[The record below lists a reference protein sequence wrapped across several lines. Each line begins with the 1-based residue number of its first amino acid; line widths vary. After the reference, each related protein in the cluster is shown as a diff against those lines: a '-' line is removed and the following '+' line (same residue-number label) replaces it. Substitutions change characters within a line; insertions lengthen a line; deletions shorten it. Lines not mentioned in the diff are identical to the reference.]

1 MRVAPARTLLAGPH
15 RNHEVARHGRS
26 ELGAVPTGGSRRD
39 TEAQIEHQPVGLRHL
54 LTPQNVTAA
63 LGGEVRIRVDDGGGV
78 HEDGVRIGAI
88 RRTSTGEW
96 ITERQNRAAPGAAT
110 DVPAKD

>member
-1 MRVAPARTLLAGPH
+1 M
-15 RNHEVARHGRS
+15 
-26 ELGAVPTGGSRRD
+26 
-39 TEAQIEHQPVGLRHL
+39 
-54 LTPQNVTAA
+54 
-63 LGGEVRIRVDDGGGV
+63 RIRVDDGGGV

-110 DVPAKD
+110 DVPAKDQED